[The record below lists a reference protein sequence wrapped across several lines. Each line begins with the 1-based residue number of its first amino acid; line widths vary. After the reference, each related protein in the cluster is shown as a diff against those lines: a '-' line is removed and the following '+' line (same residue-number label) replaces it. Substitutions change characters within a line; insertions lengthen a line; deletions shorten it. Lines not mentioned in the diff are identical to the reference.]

1 MAKLRDRK
9 DYEVTFGLQSKIS
22 MQFFSLST
30 VYPDMTDRQV
40 VNSIRQVLEIISDIA
55 EFRYVYAR
63 DMETLQMIT
72 FDEFPAGIV
81 KSEQLKEI
89 RNERKRN
96 S

>member
-30 VYPDMTDRQV
+30 IYPDMTDRQV
-40 VNSIRQVLEIISDIA
+40 VNSIRQVLEIISDVA
-55 EFRYVYAR
+55 DFRYVYAR
-63 DMETLQMIT
+63 DMETLQMVT
-72 FDEFPAGIV
+72 FAEFPAGIAN
-81 KSEQLKEI
+81 SEQLKEI

>member
-40 VNSIRQVLEIISDIA
+40 VNSIRQVLELISDIA

-63 DMETLQMIT
+63 DMENLQMVT
-72 FDEFPAGIV
+72 FAEFPAGITN
-81 KSEQLKEI
+81 SEQLKEI
-89 RNERKRN
+89 KNERKRN

>member
-40 VNSIRQVLEIISDIA
+40 VNSIRQVLELISDIA

-63 DMETLQMIT
+63 DMENLQMVT
-72 FDEFPAGIV
+72 FAEFPAGITN
-81 KSEQLKEI
+81 SEQLKEI

>member
-30 VYPDMTDRQV
+30 IYPDMTDRQV

-55 EFRYVYAR
+55 DFRYVYAR
-63 DMETLQMIT
+63 DMETLQMVT
-72 FDEFPAGIV
+72 FAEFPAGITT
-81 KSEQLKEI
+81 SEQLKEI

>member
-30 VYPDMTDRQV
+30 IYPDMTDRQV

-63 DMETLQMIT
+63 DMETLQMVT
-72 FDEFPAGIV
+72 FAEFPAGITN
-81 KSEQLKEI
+81 SEQLKEI